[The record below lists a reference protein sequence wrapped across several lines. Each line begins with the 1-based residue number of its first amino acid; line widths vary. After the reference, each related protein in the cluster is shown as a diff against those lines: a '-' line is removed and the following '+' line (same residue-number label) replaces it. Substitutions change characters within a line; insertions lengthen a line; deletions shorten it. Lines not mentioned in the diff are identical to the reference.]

1 MTRNRNK
8 HSLSVVLFAGL
19 VVLSI
24 ILGFITPAKAFDRA
38 PFSDI
43 PYGKWY
49 TNAVSYCYDMKYV
62 GGYEDNTFRP
72 DRPMTRAEMA
82 AIMNRVM
89 KLTEK
94 AENTF
99 SDVQNGAWYT
109 DAVLRCVKAGVMS
122 GYDSRTFGVNDPL
135 TREQGAVILANVF
148 QISKQSGRTA
158 FSDDAKISNWAV
170 GSVKA
175 MAQAGYIAGMGDN
188 AFAPK
193 SSLTRAQMCQIIYAD
208 YQRRNENSDKPNP
221 SPSESVP
228 SPSPS
233 KPVESEKPSVQED
246 GFVDPAEAYTLLNSF
261 RSESNVWY
269 WNEDNQ
275 SKTVYNSGNGKTL
288 SALKRDSALEET
300 AKIRAKELVDQFSH
314 TRPNGSVCFT
324 AYPQGMMAMGEN
336 IAYGFSSAQSVTEA
350 WKETNE
356 NYSGQGHRRN
366 MLSEDFNA
374 VGIAGYI
381 HNGTIYWVQAFGNR

>member
-1 MTRNRNK
+1 M
-8 HSLSVVLFAGL
+8 VLFTVL

-24 ILGFITPAKAFDRA
+24 ILGFITPAKAFDKE

-82 AIMNRVM
+82 AIMNQM
-89 KLTEK
+89 LKLTEK

-158 FSDDAKISNWAV
+158 FSDDAKISSWAV

-228 SPSPS
+228 APSPS
-233 KPVESEKPSVQED
+233 KPEKPSVQED
-246 GFVDPAEAYTLLNSF
+246 GFVDPA
-261 RSESNVWY
+261 
-269 WNEDNQ
+269 
-275 SKTVYNSGNGKTL
+275 
-288 SALKRDSALEET
+288 
-300 AKIRAKELVDQFSH
+300 
-314 TRPNGSVCFT
+314 
-324 AYPQGMMAMGEN
+324 
-336 IAYGFSSAQSVTEA
+336 
-350 WKETNE
+350 
-356 NYSGQGHRRN
+356 RRT
-366 MLSEDFNA
+366 
-374 VGIAGYI
+374 
-381 HNGTIYWVQAFGNR
+381 HC